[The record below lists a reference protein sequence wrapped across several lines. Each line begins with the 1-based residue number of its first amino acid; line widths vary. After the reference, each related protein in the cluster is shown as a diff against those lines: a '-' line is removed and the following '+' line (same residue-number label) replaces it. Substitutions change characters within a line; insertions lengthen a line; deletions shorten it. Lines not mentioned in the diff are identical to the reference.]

1 MSIWDIFNYFRG
13 MLGIHA
19 GIFEGATVLNMATL
33 FAVDFFF
40 YFMFLFCYSWD
51 FSVVFPE
58 TDPGQASRGLFGKT
72 LVSSE
77 ITHISSTS
85 AVFCEVHMGS
95 TALLSL
101 TLVAFSIHVRE
112 KENPTPHCKH
122 TDRIKCTKQ
131 TWTDGWKREKNIST
145 LFFKFGSIFK
155 FVIKCLEYI
164 FLSTK

>member
-1 MSIWDIFNYFRG
+1 

-33 FAVDFFF
+33 FAVDFF

-58 TDPGQASRGLFGKT
+58 TVCLTRGKRPGVCLKT
-72 LVSSE
+72 LVSTE

-145 LFFKFGSIFK
+145 LFFKFWSIFK